1 MFLPPLPPPPAGR
14 VRAPLYRVAEL
25 DSGRRHGGNHGG
37 GIVRI
42 GCAAARP
49 PGTAR
54 HGAARLYRCLCF
66 GLTTSIS
73 SARREGPPAARS
85 VLGGGGGGGGGAE
98 AMMGT
103 TEEGNARQAG
113 RQAEGRRAR
122 LVGLSG
128 RLVLHRLAPLSNP

>member
-25 DSGRRHGGNHGG
+25 GSGRRHGGDQGG
-37 GIVRI
+37 GIMGM
-42 GCAAARP
+42 GCKAALP

-73 SARREGPPAARS
+73 FPRREGPPAARS
-85 VLGGGGGGGGGAE
+85 VLGGGGGGGGAE

-103 TEEGNARQAG
+103 TGEGNARQAG
-113 RQAEGRRAR
+113 KQRDEGLGWYVCRA
-122 LVGLSG
+122 GSSYIG
-128 RLVLHRLAPLSNP
+128 